1 MTIAGGIFGHHPIS
15 HQLPPVMN
23 RKVLLLAGAISALF
37 AGKSATTSAPEYL
50 SGPGFNVLDLEP
62 GASIVIGA
70 DQIVSRKPAPAEPT
84 TQPVAPRQVA
94 VRARE
99 LGPIDFH
106 RFVER
111 PMRRKVKY
119 GRNRWVILG

>member
-1 MTIAGGIFGHHPIS
+1 
-15 HQLPPVMN
+15 MN
-23 RKVLLLAGAISALF
+23 RKVLLLAGVIGALF
-37 AGKSATTSAPEYL
+37 AGKSATTSAPAHL
-50 SGPGFNVLDLEP
+50 SGPSVNVLDLEP

-99 LGPIDFH
+99 VGPADFH

>member
-1 MTIAGGIFGHHPIS
+1 
-15 HQLPPVMN
+15 MN

-37 AGKSATTSAPEYL
+37 AGKAATTNLPEAVATG
-50 SGPGFNVLDLEP
+50 SEIDIKSI
-62 GASIVIGA
+62 GAGINIGA
-70 DQIVSRKPAPAEPT
+70 DQIVGREPAPVKSDSL
-84 TQPVAPRQVA
+84 PVGTYQVG

-99 LGPIDFH
+99 LGPVDFH